1 LPYFQ
6 IRVNPHENRGL
17 TEEAMSNGQRLKD
30 LDPEVWSA
38 IRAELEREQR
48 SLVMIASEN
57 YASRAVI
64 DAQANVMTNKY
75 AEGYPGARYYGG
87 CESVDKAERLAIDR
101 VKRLFGAE
109 YANVQPHS
117 GSQANMAAYLA
128 LLTPG
133 DTIMG
138 MDLSHGG
145 HLTHGSSANFSGKF
159 FKPIFYGLDPETQV
173 IDYGNVKRLAKEFRP
188 RIIVAGASAYP
199 RRIDFAEFADIA
211 GECGAFLMADMAHI
225 AGLVAA
231 GLHPSPVGNAHVI
244 TSTTH
249 KTLRGPR
256 GGFILSSEKF
266 GDKLDKAVFPGTQGG
281 PLMHVI
287 AAKAVAF
294 GEALDQSFVEYQKQ
308 VLMNARVLAEELVG
322 YGFTLVSGG
331 TDNHLILMD
340 LTEKGITG
348 LEAER
353 LLGNGGIVAN
363 KNSIPFERR
372 GPKVTSGLRLGTPA
386 LTTRGMKE
394 PEMEQ
399 ISRLIRDLLEN
410 PEDAQIL
417 ERTQGIV
424 SDLCNSFPIYD

>member
-1 LPYFQ
+1 MLNKP
-6 IRVNPHENRGL
+6 NL
-17 TEEAMSNGQRLKD
+17 MD
-30 LDPEVWSA
+30 LDPEVYTA

-87 CESVDKAERLAIDR
+87 CESVDRVEILAVDR

-117 GSQANMAAYLA
+117 GSQANMAVYLA
-128 LLTPG
+128 FLTPG
-133 DTIMG
+133 DTLMG

-145 HLTHGSSANFSGKF
+145 HLTHGSPVNFSGKF
-159 FKPIFYGLDPETQV
+159 FNPIYYGLDLKTQV
-173 IDYGNVKRLAKEFRP
+173 IDYDNVRKLAREFRP
-188 RIIVAGASAYP
+188 RMIVAGASAYP
-199 RRIDFAEFADIA
+199 RRIDFAAFADIA
-211 GECGAFLMADMAHI
+211 RECGAYLMVDMAHI

-256 GGFILSSEKF
+256 GGFILSSERY
-266 GDKLDKAVFPGTQGG
+266 GHKLDKGVFPGTQGG

-294 GEALDQSFVEYQKQ
+294 GEALDQTFVDYQKQ
-308 VLMNARVLAEELVG
+308 VVINANVLAEELMEC
-322 YGFTLVSGG
+322 GFELVSGG
-331 TDNHLILMD
+331 TDTHLVLID
-340 LTEKGITG
+340 LTAKGITG

-353 LLGNGGIVAN
+353 LLGNAGIVAN
-363 KNSIPFERR
+363 KNSIPFDKR

-386 LTTRGMKE
+386 LTTRGMKG
-394 PEMEQ
+394 PEVRE
-399 ISRLIRDLLEN
+399 ISRLIKDLLEN

-424 SDLCNSFPIYD
+424 SDLCNNFPIYD